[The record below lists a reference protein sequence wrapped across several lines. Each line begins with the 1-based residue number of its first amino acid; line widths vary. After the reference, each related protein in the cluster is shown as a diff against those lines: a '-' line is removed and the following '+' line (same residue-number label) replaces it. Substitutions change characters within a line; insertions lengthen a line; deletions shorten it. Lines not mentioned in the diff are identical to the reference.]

1 MNTRRHILDYIKD
14 NRYDYFITLTMH
26 DKANKLDT
34 EEACREFFKSINTST
49 FNKSKN
55 AVRMFFVLEYHK
67 SGVPH
72 IHLLSEDPTYRI
84 TNEQKRNN
92 FDFKEE
98 VKNSW
103 INAAPKTC
111 PPEKTCG
118 LPGRWFETIND
129 KHSVTQYITKNI
141 ENESRGEI
149 LWNLYAPDGR
159 RIPFI

>member
-1 MNTRRHILDYIKD
+1 MNTRKEILDYTRD

-34 EEACREFFKSINTST
+34 EEACRNFFKSINALT
-49 FNKSKN
+49 FHKSKK

-84 TNEQKRNN
+84 VNDYRRNT
-92 FDFKEE
+92 FDFKEA
-98 VKNSW
+98 VKHSW
-103 INAAPKTC
+103 TNAAPKTC
-111 PPEKTCG
+111 PPEKTCC

-129 KHSVTQYITKNI
+129 RHSVTQYITKNI
-141 ENESRGEI
+141 ENENRGEI
-149 LWNLYAPDGR
+149 LWELYAPGGR
-159 RIPFI
+159 RILFI